1 MEAIGSTFSPAKSV
15 KPRSRW
21 YILHEPSS
29 YSSVAEQSLVCVF
42 RMQFFSIQQCL
53 AQRKMHEFFIYA
65 ELQAVFIRLQAALAH
80 KVGYLPAG

>member
-1 MEAIGSTFSPAKSV
+1 
-15 KPRSRW
+15 
-21 YILHEPSS
+21 
-29 YSSVAEQSLVCVF
+29 
-42 RMQFFSIQQCL
+42 MQFFSIQQCL